1 MSPLAQI
8 WIIAKLEIGRAF
20 FSRRALWVYLLA
32 LFPAVI
38 FIGHGIDAKYKRE
51 NWKKAVAL
59 AVPASIDSLSKGMT
73 ADQVLEKL
81 GKPISKRK
89 WDGRHRVEST
99 DSDKVTIE
107 SVEMQSMFYF
117 DGSRRIDLR
126 FESGKLTRI
135 SKQELVSFEEDR
147 KVYAAVF
154 QYFYLRL
161 AIFFGCL
168 GIFINL
174 FRGEML
180 DKSLHFWF
188 LAPVRRDV
196 LLLGKYCAGL
206 IAASVIFGSGA
217 LISFCAMVGFQDPTQ
232 VQSYLQGDA
241 AAHLGWYV
249 LAAVL
254 GCVGYGSVFLAAGL
268 LLRNP
273 IIPAVVV
280 LLWESINGFL
290 PDLLQKLSVLHYLQS
305 ICPIPAPV
313 DDNVPPVLR
322 MILSPAAPSS
332 AWVAI
337 FGLLG
342 FTALVLFAA
351 TYAIRR
357 LEINYGTE

>member
-59 AVPASIDSLSKGMT
+59 AVPASIDSLSTGMT

-99 DSDKVTIE
+99 DNDKVTIE

-117 DGSRRIDLR
+117 DGARRIDLR
-126 FESGKLTRI
+126 FENGKLTRI
-135 SKQELVSFEEDR
+135 SKNQLVSFEEDR

-232 VQSYLQGDA
+232 VQSYLQGEA